1 MVYTIIVNNKFNELL
16 KVISFSTVTD
26 ASKNISASVS
36 NNPVESGSVISDNV
50 VVDLPSFSI
59 SGILSSYDIFD
70 DSRELVWNG
79 TDFTTNQSE
88 IKKAVEDDI
97 ENLILTST
105 VFTLLVTE
113 NNDNTGNTDQVRYE
127 NLLKSVTKEYKNC
140 IITNYDT
147 TDNSGVKDA
156 IFFKL
161 QIKQLNIAFVRI
173 DQLTESEK
181 QPALKATPKKST
193 ATNAGNAKTETDQVT
208 SGSGIEKE
216 DPSEIEKAKEDLE
229 KQKSYQSDIEQS
241 QREARSLENQK
252 NAELKRRE
260 LIINGDPRAEVRKTP
275 SGGFAVY
282 GQ

>member
-1 MVYTIIVNNKFNELL
+1 MIYTIIVTDKFNELQ

-59 SGILSSYDIFD
+59 NGILSSYDIFND
-70 DSRELVWNG
+70 NKELVWNG
-79 TDFTTNQSE
+79 TDFTTNETAAQ
-88 IKKAVEDDI
+88 KAVEDDI

-113 NNDNTGNTDQVRYE
+113 DNDNTANTDQVRYQ
-127 NLLKSVTKEYKNC
+127 NLLKSVSREYKNC
-140 IITNYDT
+140 IITNYDIQ
-147 TDNSGVKDA
+147 DNAGVKDA
-156 IFFKL
+156 VFFKL
-161 QIKQLNIAFVRI
+161 QIKQLNIAFVRV
-173 DQLTESEK
+173 DQLTEAEK

-193 ATNAGNAKTETDQVT
+193 ATNAGNAKTESTTATD
-208 SGSGIEKE
+208 GSGIEKE

-229 KQKSYQSDIEQS
+229 QQKSYQSSIDQS
-241 QREARSLENQK
+241 QKDLRSLENQK
-252 NAELKRRE
+252 QAELKRRE
-260 LIINGDPRAEVRKTP
+260 LITNGDPRAEVRKTP